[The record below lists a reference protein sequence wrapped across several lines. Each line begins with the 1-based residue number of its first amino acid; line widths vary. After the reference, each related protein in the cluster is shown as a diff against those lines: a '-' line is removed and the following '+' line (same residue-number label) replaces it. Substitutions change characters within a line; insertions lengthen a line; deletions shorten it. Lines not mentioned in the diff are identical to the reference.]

1 MKQVLIIIILFVVM
15 IGMMVPSVFADHSES
30 HPNGI
35 IELEKNAFTYS
46 KYTSTI
52 TKISGNVDSDSRE
65 TIELKMIKNNEIVSI
80 NILKLSSNGDFS
92 LPLILDLTFTPGNY
106 VIIGTFRDNIF
117 DQTSFK
123 ILDHSDANYNFKG
136 TSLYDKTLVTD
147 STLENYPT
155 ETTVQETKETTY
167 VIKSSQSDKKTT
179 DISEHL
185 SFFSNISQF
194 FDSWFPENMSK
205 SNLKVTDTSSN
216 TLVKSKAAADKAA
229 YKAEYKA
236 EYKAAYKAESKAAAD
251 KAAKWAADEMA
262 ASEASFA
269 KAQSRLAA
277 DKAYAKAEVIIE
289 QRAAAEAEAKAN
301 AKAKAIAKAIG
312 KAAEPLSYR
321 ELAAA
326 ASVAKAKIQEAKEE
340 NLSKAVVRELG
351 PYIPSEFELAVMAA
365 KAEAAAASK
374 SSGGQSSPSKVA
386 ADRAIDKAEG
396 QSWNKNDSGIMTD
409 TNRAI
414 DKADPFIPPTY
425 DNRPNLTPPPQYN
438 PAKEAARNGYGQNWQ
453 PSYNAPPVPNPFLG
467 ERYNSM
473 PSYNA
478 PYPSNPFF
486 P

>member
-1 MKQVLIIIILFVVM
+1 M

-35 IELEKNAFTYS
+35 IELEKNAFTHS

-65 TIELKMIKNNEIVSI
+65 TIELKMIKNNEIVST

-136 TSLYDKTLVTD
+136 DSLYDKTLVTD
-147 STLENYPT
+147 STLGNHPT

-167 VIKSSQSDKKTT
+167 MIKSSQSDKKTT
-179 DISEHL
+179 DASEPL

-194 FDSWFPENMSK
+194 FDSWFPGNTSK
-205 SNLKVTDTSSN
+205 SNLKVTDTFSDSLTATN
-216 TLVKSKAAADKAA
+216 AVNELRVNKIH
-229 YKAEYKA
+229 A
-236 EYKAAYKAESKAAAD
+236 EYKAAEDKAADKAAAD

-277 DKAYAKAEVIIE
+277 DKAYAKAEAIIE
-289 QRAAAEAEAKAN
+289 QRAAAEAEANAKAN
-301 AKAKAIAKAIG
+301 AKAIAKAIG

-326 ASVAKAKIQEAKEE
+326 ASFAKAKIQEAKEE

-351 PYIPSEFELAVMAA
+351 PYTPSEFELAVMAA

-414 DKADPFIPPTY
+414 DKAVPFIPPTY

>member
-1 MKQVLIIIILFVVM
+1 M
-15 IGMMVPSVFADHSES
+15 IGIMVPSVFADHSES
-30 HPNGI
+30 HPNGM

-65 TIELKMIKNNEIVSI
+65 NIELKMIKNNEIVST

-92 LPLILDLTFTPGNY
+92 LPLILDLRFTPGNY

-136 TSLYDKTLVTD
+136 DSLYDKTLVTD
-147 STLENYPT
+147 STLGNHPT
-155 ETTVQETKETTY
+155 ETTVQETKETTVQETKETTY
-167 VIKSSQSDKKTT
+167 VIKSSQSDKKIT
-179 DISEHL
+179 DASEPL

-194 FDSWFPENMSK
+194 FDSWFPGNTSK
-205 SNLKVTDTSSN
+205 SNLKVTDTFSDSLTATN
-216 TLVKSKAAADKAA
+216 AVNELRVNKIHAADKAA
-229 YKAEYKA
+229 D
-236 EYKAAYKAESKAAAD
+236 KAAAD
-251 KAAKWAADEMA
+251 KAAKWAADEIA

-269 KAQSRLAA
+269 KSQSRLAA
-277 DKAYAKAEVIIE
+277 DKAYAKAEAIIE
-289 QRAAAEAEAKAN
+289 QRAAAKIAAEA
-301 AKAKAIAKAIG
+301 AK
-312 KAAEPLSYR
+312 PLSYR

-340 NLSKAVVRELG
+340 NLRKAVVRDKSYA
-351 PYIPSEFELAVMAA
+351 PTEFQLAVLDARA
-365 KAEAAAASK
+365 NEE
-374 SSGGQSSPSKVA
+374 SGKVSA
-386 ADRAIDKAEG
+386 NLAIDKAEG
-396 QSWNKNDSGIMTD
+396 QSWNKNDSVIVMDTNLSETNLPEVITTHPESTVETKRSTD
-409 TNRAI
+409 TNLAM
-414 DKADPFIPPTY
+414 DKAVPFVPPTY
-425 DNRPNLTPPPQYN
+425 DNRPHLTPPPQYN

-453 PSYNAPPVPNPFLG
+453 PSYNAPPIPNPFLG